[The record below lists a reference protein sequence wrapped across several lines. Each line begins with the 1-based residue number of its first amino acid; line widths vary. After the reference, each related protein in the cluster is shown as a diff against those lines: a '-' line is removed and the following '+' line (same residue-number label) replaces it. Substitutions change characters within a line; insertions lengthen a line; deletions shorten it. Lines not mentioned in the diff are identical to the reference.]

1 MIPDNNFDPYQTLID
16 TQQSMLEIAQMQNLM
31 SQQIVQIFK
40 IMENLN
46 ARQDILNE
54 QLKLVKNSQKNQD

>member
-1 MIPDNNFDPYQTLID
+1 MIPENNFDPYQTLID
-16 TQQSMLEIAQMQNLM
+16 TQQAMIEIAQLQNLM

-40 IMENLN
+40 VIENLN

-54 QLKLVKNSQKNQD
+54 QLKLVKNSQKSLD

>member
-16 TQQSMLEIAQMQNLM
+16 TQQAMIEIAQLQNLM

-40 IMENLN
+40 VMENLN
-46 ARQDILNE
+46 ARQDILNA
-54 QLKLVKNSQKNQD
+54 QLELVKNSQKSQD